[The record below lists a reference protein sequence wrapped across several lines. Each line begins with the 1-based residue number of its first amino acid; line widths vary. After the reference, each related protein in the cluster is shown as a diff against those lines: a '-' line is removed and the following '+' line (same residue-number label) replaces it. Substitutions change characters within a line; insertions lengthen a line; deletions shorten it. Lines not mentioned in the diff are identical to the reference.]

1 MATLFQRTKQP
12 PGGRLIML
20 DPLRHPRSSVL
31 SSLEQ
36 TCFLD
41 TDLPSLL
48 LILLL
53 APPSVHRQ
61 RVLFTI
67 VMSHKIIASDQRAQ
81 FRGGK
86 MW

>member
-1 MATLFQRTKQP
+1 
-12 PGGRLIML
+12 ML
-20 DPLRHPRSSVL
+20 DPFHHLQSSVL
-31 SSLEQ
+31 SSLKQ
-36 TCFLD
+36 TRFLD

-48 LILLL
+48 LILLP

-67 VMSHKIIASDQRAQ
+67 VMSHKIIASDQRDQ
-81 FRGGK
+81 FRGVGGE